1 MTKSLI
7 AALAAAAVC
16 VSPVFAQTPAPAQ
29 KPAATPSAQAAPKAE
44 EKKELTEQQKRMQQ
58 CNADAKKQQ
67 FKDNDARQA
76 FMSTCLKGEKQMTQ
90 QEKMT
95 ACNKQAGDKGMKGD
109 DRKAFMSKCLS
120 G

>member
-7 AALAAAAVC
+7 AALAAAALC
-16 VSPVFAQTPAPAQ
+16 IAPAL
-29 KPAATPSAQAAPKAE
+29 AQ
-44 EKKELTEQQKRMQQ
+44 EKKTLTDQQKRMQQ

-76 FMSTCLKGEKQMTQ
+76 FMSTCLKGGAAPMTQ

-95 ACNKQAGDKGMKGD
+95 YCNKQAGDKGMKGD
-109 DRKAFMSKCLS
+109 ERKAFMSKCLS

>member
-7 AALAAAAVC
+7 LAVAAAALC
-16 VSPVFAQTPAPAQ
+16 ASPVFAQD
-29 KPAATPSAQAAPKAE
+29 KSG

-76 FMSTCLKGEKQMTQ
+76 FMSTCLKGGGD
-90 QEKMT
+90 KMA
-95 ACNKQAGDKGMKGD
+95 ACNAQADE
-109 DRKAFMSKCLS
+109 RKLHGAARDSFVKKCAAPS
-120 G
+120 